1 MPGAGPA
8 LLVRSGHE
16 DQGVGTRIGP
26 APVRMIPPTS
36 DPDVTSSGER
46 MFFEF
51 VRDCDLPGVCFHSLR
66 LARHRE
72 KPVSEA
78 DFVIVGP
85 RGVLVV
91 EVKSGGV
98 TRGDDGRWRY
108 TGRHGVATDPKGP
121 FVQAESAQWALRDRL
136 LELAGRDVVD
146 QLAFGWA
153 VSFPQCRFTA
163 RSVEWEDWQIH
174 DARHHGSRLTTKWL
188 DHCLGEWAVKTRKR
202 PAPPSV
208 SRAIEQAMRPHFQVV
223 PSLADSARRVVSQ
236 SSVLTDEQLSR
247 LELVE
252 DEPRLVVAGG
262 AGTGKTFLALEI
274 ARQHAADGLR
284 TVLMVPS
291 ELLATFLRMQPQMD
305 GVVVA
310 RTLDRPAH
318 TQRAD
323 VLIVDEAQDLMDF
336 EGLDLMSDWV
346 EGGLEDGRW
355 RVFLDDNRQAA
366 LLGRFDPEAYEL
378 LRGFAKVTPRLR
390 RNCRNTEQVVD
401 HVQMLTGA
409 DIGVPTIADG
419 PGVTLEMVANPE
431 AAARMLGAH
440 LDRLR
445 KDGVPDSEITILS
458 PTPGDSCVTLLKPG
472 VRSRVA
478 RLSALAGGASGVR
491 PIRLASPT
499 EFKGLESDFVCLIDV
514 RQFGTDERVTDE
526 LYVAMTR
533 ARASLWIAMDE
544 ALRPE
549 LDSAIRKHLVGRD
562 ST

>member
-1 MPGAGPA
+1 
-8 LLVRSGHE
+8 
-16 DQGVGTRIGP
+16 
-26 APVRMIPPTS
+26 MIPATF

-51 VRDCDLPGVCFHSLR
+51 VRDCDLQGVCFHSLR

-85 RGVLVV
+85 PGVLVV

-108 TGRHGVATDPKGP
+108 SGRHGVSLDTKGP
-121 FVQAESAQWALRDRL
+121 FVQSESAQWALRDRL

-153 VSFPQCRFTA
+153 VSFPQCRFTT

-174 DARHHGSRLTTKWL
+174 DARHHGPRLTTKWL
-188 DHCLGEWAVKTRKR
+188 DRCLREWALKTRKR
-202 PAPPSV
+202 PATAAALHAV
-208 SRAIEQAMRPHFQVV
+208 EQAMRPRFQVV
-223 PSLADSARRVVSQ
+223 PTLVDRARRVASQ
-236 SSVLTDEQLSR
+236 SAILTDEQLSR

-252 DEPRLVVAGG
+252 GEPRLVIAGG

-284 TVLMVPS
+284 TVLMAPS
-291 ELLATFLRMQPQMD
+291 EPLAGFLRNQPQMD
-305 GVVVA
+305 GVVVT
-310 RTLDRPAH
+310 RTLDR
-318 TQRAD
+318 RASTERAE

-336 EGLDLMSDWV
+336 EGLDLLSDWV
-346 EGGLEDGRW
+346 EGGLEGGRW
-355 RVFLDDNRQAA
+355 RIFLDDNTQAA
-366 LLGRFDPEAYEL
+366 LLGRFDPDAYEL
-378 LRGFAKVTPRLR
+378 LRGFATVTPHLR

-409 DIGVPTIADG
+409 DVGVPTIADG
-419 PGVTLEMVANPE
+419 PGVTLELVPNPE
-431 AAARMLGAH
+431 AAALMLGAH

-445 KDGVPDSEITILS
+445 KDGVPDADITILS
-458 PTPGDSCVTLLKPG
+458 PTPDDSCVALLKPAI
-472 VRSRVA
+472 RTRVA
-478 RLSALAGGASGVR
+478 RLPVSAGGTSGLM

-499 EFKGLESDFVCLIDV
+499 EFKGLESDFVCLVDV
-514 RQFGTDERVTDE
+514 WQFGTDDRVTDE

-549 LDSAIRKHLVGRD
+549 LDRTIREHLVGRD